1 MYVALLANRP
11 GRNQDSLNFHIKSS
25 SISWSGVF
33 LSFCCWCERAVS
45 QLSSPWSLTPLTV
58 ITLFQVFSAVTEL
71 QSKNG
76 GERGV
81 QHTFMA
87 SVWSMW
93 AHYDHQF
100 GTTKRKKNTL
110 KWWKRVCDSSWV
122 SVGTAVVFLLK
133 NPVLSSSLVMQ
144 TSRWKGDLCLL
155 LIFIY
160 QSCLDD
166 NVFVGRPLLHA
177 SSLANSPS
185 GRWNQASSSETGRD

>member
-100 GTTKRKKNTL
+100 GTTKRKKTHWNDGKECVTRL
-110 KWWKRVCDSSWV
+110 ECLSGLLWSFCWKI
-122 SVGTAVVFLLK
+122 
-133 NPVLSSSLVMQ
+133 
-144 TSRWKGDLCLL
+144 LC
-155 LIFIY
+155 Y
-160 QSCLDD
+160 
-166 NVFVGRPLLHA
+166 LLHLWCKQA
-177 SSLANSPS
+177 GEKVTFVYCWSLSIRVALM
-185 GRWNQASSSETGRD
+185 TMCL

>member
-25 SISWSGVF
+25 SISWSGFF

-100 GTTKRKKNTL
+100 GTTKRKKHIEMME
-110 KWWKRVCDSSWV
+110 K
-122 SVGTAVVFLLK
+122 SVWL
-133 NPVLSSSLVMQ
+133 VLSVCRDCCGLSVEKSCVIFFTCDANKQ
-144 TSRWKGDLCLL
+144 VKRWPLFIVDLYLSELPWWQCVCR
-155 LIFIY
+155 
-160 QSCLDD
+160 S
-166 NVFVGRPLLHA
+166 A
-177 SSLANSPS
+177 SVA
-185 GRWNQASSSETGRD
+185 R